1 MDDLK
6 AIVFDIDGVIL
17 DHQIGNNYL
26 WLRNI
31 KKDFNVSPDV
41 IKKLHNDVES
51 WKFLSLGKIKLIDY
65 LNDFLKKENIS
76 NISGAE
82 LVQYFV
88 KNDDNIRNYMIKE
101 IDILRN
107 KHKYQICIGTHQEP
121 NKGEYLWNNKE
132 LKNHFDYFFTSY
144 NVGFLKTDDGFYE
157 KISNILKLKNEE
169 ILLIDDKK
177 KNVDRA
183 ISCGWNGYLY
193 TTFDDIKN
201 NLFSSL

>member
-17 DHQIGNNYL
+17 DHQIGSNYL

-31 KKDFNVSPDV
+31 GRDFGASANV
-41 IKKLHNDVES
+41 IKKLHSDVES
-51 WKFLSLGKIKLIDY
+51 WKLLSLGKIKLVDY
-65 LNDFLKKENIS
+65 LNEFLKKENIF
-76 NISGAE
+76 NISGDE
-82 LVQYFV
+82 LARYFV
-88 KNDDNIRNYMIKE
+88 KNDDNIRDYVIKE

-144 NVGFLKTDDGFYE
+144 NIGFLKTEDGFYK
-157 KISNILKLKNEE
+157 KISDILELKNKE
-169 ILLIDDKK
+169 ILLIDDKG
-177 KNVDRA
+177 KNVEKA

-201 NLFSSL
+201 NLFNIL